1 MDYKNFR
8 SPFIDYKLIK
18 EKADAFRKKYCGN
31 IIPVDIEKTIEKI
44 GIDIIPIPNLERL
57 CNTDAFIA
65 SDWKSIQV
73 DNEKY
78 MDDRYYNR
86 LRFSLAHELGHLLLH
101 KLLYASLAILNLED
115 YYRFLSEVS
124 GIEYS
129 KIETQANKFAGFLLI
144 PREILKIERSNILKK
159 YYDELKSIDAKQVNS
174 YIAGQLAKKF
184 GVSPEAMEIALNN
197 EN

>member
-8 SPFIDYKLIK
+8 SCFIDYKSIK
-18 EKADAFRKKYCGN
+18 EKADVFRKKYCGN

-44 GIDIIPIPNLERL
+44 GIDIIPIPSLENF
-57 CNTDAFIA
+57 CNTDAFIT
-65 SDWKSIQV
+65 SDWNSIYV

-101 KLLYASLAILNLED
+101 KSVYESLGILNFED
-115 YYRFLSEVS
+115 YYRFLLEVV
-124 GIEYS
+124 GIEYG
-129 KIETQANKFAGFLLI
+129 KIETQANKFAGFLLM
-144 PREILKIERSNILKK
+144 PPEILKSERNNIVKK
-159 YYDELKSIDAKQVNS
+159 YDELKSIDPKQINS

-184 GVSPEAMEIALNN
+184 GVSAEAMEIALNN

>member
-1 MDYKNFR
+1 MNYKNFR
-8 SPFIDYKLIK
+8 SRFIDYNLIK
-18 EKADAFRKKYCGN
+18 DKADAFRGKYGGGS
-31 IIPVDIEKTIEKI
+31 IPVDIEKTIEKI
-44 GIDIIPIPNLERL
+44 GIEIIPIPGLERL
-57 CNTDAFIA
+57 CNTDAFIS
-65 SDWKSIQV
+65 SDWKSIHV

-101 KLLYASLAILNLED
+101 KSLYESLEISDLED
-115 YYRFLSEVS
+115 YYNFLMEVP
-124 GIEYS
+124 GLEYS

-144 PREILKIERSNILKK
+144 PREVLKTERDNIIKK
-159 YYDELKSIDAKQVNS
+159 YKELRQIDSKQINS

-184 GVSPEAMEIALNN
+184 GVSAEAMEIALNN